1 MPACFAM
8 RLKTVLIIIAAL
20 PVVLLALF
28 FLYSYLLSPPGSGRD
43 LSREIGVPFP
53 ALMAH
58 RGASGLAPEETRPAY
73 LLARELGADYLEA
86 DIQRTKDGVLIALHD
101 DDLSRTTNIA
111 EVFPDRAKDSVDTF
125 TYAELQKLDAG
136 SWFNKTHP
144 QWARPSFVGVK
155 ILTLAELIDI
165 ADGGYHKPGLYL
177 ETKSPER
184 FPGIEKQ
191 IVDLL
196 TARGWLGKQTA
207 LEAEESSLE
216 ETPMDAPDRVRVRE
230 MPGRVIVQS
239 FSADSLEIFRE
250 LAPEVPRVFL
260 FGQYTVE
267 EMGSFESVLEQALAV
282 DSHAGPSGYMAWPW
296 YTSKIHSRGMIV
308 HYYTINQSWQM
319 WLINQF
325 GADGIFTDRIDIALD
340 YFGRLE
346 ESDLEQYFQKIDY

>member
-1 MPACFAM
+1 M
-8 RLKTVLIIIAAL
+8 
-20 PVVLLALF
+20 
-28 FLYSYLLSPPGSGRD
+28 
-43 LSREIGVPFP
+43 
-53 ALMAH
+53 
-58 RGASGLAPEETRPAY
+58 
-73 LLARELGADYLEA
+73 
-86 DIQRTKDGVLIALHD
+86 
-101 DDLSRTTNIA
+101 
-111 EVFPDRAKDSVDTF
+111 DTF

-346 ESDLEQYFQKIDY
+346 EPDLEQYFQKIDY